1 MKPFIDND
9 LAIKNSAKTV
19 LNSPKNTL
27 FLPKIPLKTNKKA
40 PKMGLFHYAEREGF
54 EPYFYQKNIID
65 YQRFTDFDFTMSCPT
80 FENVLPHFL
89 LKKQYC
95 ITFEK
100 WM

>member
-54 EPYFYQKNIID
+54 DRNW
-65 YQRFTDFDFTMSCPT
+65 
-80 FENVLPHFL
+80 
-89 LKKQYC
+89 LKHPLNKAC
-95 ITFEK
+95 IEYILIVVSLTLTVDAG
-100 WM
+100 